1 MHMNQASKYSA
12 PGSRMG
18 LSPSRRHARP
28 ADAIAPPRRRWSLL
42 AVCAVAIAVLLLG
55 GCATVA
61 THPAA
66 APAAAADPGF
76 AQARE
81 LARNAAALDPAAR
94 QDNDARIDRLLAAM
108 DNATLASETAALP
121 PGDPLY
127 NYAGRALLNRGL
139 PLPRPFEGGDWQR
152 LAANRPPADSDGYRP
167 PLKLAVLLPLSG
179 DLSRAAVPVRD
190 GLLAAYYGETRR
202 RPDIAFYDTTGTPAG
217 AIASYRRAVSE
228 GADYI
233 VGPLGRDEVGAL
245 FREHL
250 TVPVLAL
257 NRAAVAP
264 PPGSSSF
271 SLAPEDDG
279 IAAAEYLLSRGARHV
294 LVLADPSLQRAVT
307 AFRAHLLGRGGT
319 ITQTL
324 MVAEAPADMTAAL
337 QAATSAGGI
346 DAVFLALKPAQVRA
360 LAPQMANAGLAAKPR
375 VATSQLATA
384 SGTAQD
390 HALDGIAFPSEAWS
404 VRRIDSLP
412 SPASAAEL
420 LPSAR
425 GPAAKLFAFGHDAGL
440 LSAYLDRLATRADGS
455 VQGATGRL
463 RLDGFGNVVRTP
475 EWSTHSGT
483 GIVALPSIR

>member
-1 MHMNQASKYSA
+1 MNQASKHSVF
-12 PGSRMG
+12 GSG
-18 LSPSRRHARP
+18 AGDPAGQRRARREGTLARP
-28 ADAIAPPRRRWSLL
+28 GRRSPLL
-42 AVCAVAIAVLLLG
+42 ALCAVALATLLLG

-66 APAAAADPGF
+66 APAVATDPGF

-94 QDNDARIDRLLAAM
+94 QDNEARIDSLLAAM
-108 DNATLASETAALP
+108 DNATLARETAALP
-121 PGDPLY
+121 AGDPLY

-190 GLLAAYYGETRR
+190 GLLAGYYGETRR
-202 RPDIAFYDTTGTPAG
+202 RPDIVFYDTTGTPAG
-217 AIASYRRAVSE
+217 AIASYRRAVTE

-233 VGPLGRDEVGAL
+233 VGPLGRDEVSAL

-257 NRAAVAP
+257 NRGTVTP

-279 IAAAEYLLSRGARHV
+279 IAAAEYLLSHGARHV
-294 LVLADPSLQRAVT
+294 LVLADPSLQRAVA
-307 AFRAHLLGRGGT
+307 AFREHLLGRGGA

-324 MVAEAPADMTAAL
+324 MVAEAPVDMTAAL
-337 QAATSAGGI
+337 QAATTASGGV

-360 LAPQMANAGLAAKPR
+360 LAPQLASAGLAAKPR

-384 SGTAQD
+384 DGAAKD
-390 HALDGIAFPSEAWS
+390 HALDGIAFPSEAWN
-404 VRRIDSLP
+404 VQRIDSLP
-412 SPASAAEL
+412 SPARAAEL

-425 GPAAKLFAFGHDAGL
+425 GPAARLFAFGHDAWL